1 MFIHGS
7 DNVPSESLII
17 PLLEFKFYD
26 LVRPIYRQLRGMF
39 LQLRI
44 LYKDVS
50 FELVAFLWQGDIYT
64 HGKIYSR
71 LRILNIINK
80 INQPFL
86 LAAAEFCLAVR
97 KYEINEICFG
107 IRINKLFRI

>member
-1 MFIHGS
+1 MS
-7 DNVPSESLII
+7 
-17 PLLEFKFYD
+17 
-26 LVRPIYRQLRGMF
+26 
-39 LQLRI
+39 LQLGI

-50 FELVAFLWQGDIYT
+50 FELVAFPWQLRVTSI
-64 HGKIYSR
+64 HMGKYSR

-107 IRINKLFRI
+107 KGINKLFRI